1 VALARAIVR
10 RPQVFLMDEPL
21 SNLDAQLRTHM
32 RVELKRLQREL
43 QVTTL
48 YVTHDQVEAMTMADQ
63 IAVIRDGRLQQMGTP
78 TEVYGQPD
86 NLFVATFC
94 GSPPM
99 NVLDGDVAD
108 GAFRHDAGAVTLR
121 SGAAPG
127 SVKLGF
133 RPEHASL
140 AERGAPGG
148 LAAEIYVIEPL
159 GNETVVTLKVGGT
172 LVNVRA
178 PAGFERPIG
187 EACAVRPE
195 PGHLHL
201 FDSETG
207 AARRGARAT
216 QPAASGAAV

>member
-1 VALARAIVR
+1 
-10 RPQVFLMDEPL
+10 MDEPL
-21 SNLDAQLRTHM
+21 SNLDAQLRTQM
-32 RVELKRLQREL
+32 RVELKRLQRGL
-43 QVTTL
+43 KVTTL

-63 IAVIRDGRLQQMGTP
+63 IAVIRDGRLQQKGTP
-78 TEVYGQPD
+78 TEIYGQPA

-99 NVLDGDVAD
+99 NVFDGEVAD
-108 GAFRHDAGAVTLR
+108 GAFHHDVGAVPLP
-121 SGAAPG
+121 SGAARGPA
-127 SVKLGF
+127 KLGF

-140 AERGAPGG
+140 VERGAPGG
-148 LAAEIYVIEPL
+148 LPAEIYVVEPL

-195 PGHLHL
+195 PGCLHL
-201 FDSETG
+201 FDSQTG
-207 AARRGARAT
+207 VALPGARAGQAT
-216 QPAASGAAV
+216 APRAAV